1 MSKINSKE
9 ALLNVLNLSYQV
21 GSKTLLKDISFSVN
35 AGELVGVIGPNGAG
49 KSTLMKC
56 ISGFQM
62 YSQGDILIK
71 GESLSSLTHIERAL
85 SMSYL
90 PQYSEAAFPFSV
102 METIGLGFHAKQQKE
117 LISKA
122 VIKEQSQAALERVG
136 IGHLSSRTVTDLSGG
151 EKQLVHFARSLVQGT
166 PLMLLDEPTASLDIG
181 HESQLMNVLHKECQ
195 NGKSALV
202 AIHNLNTAAE
212 FCDRLILINQGEVM
226 AEGKPNDVLC
236 EENIRALYQ
245 DLVMVSHHAVTGN
258 TIVSPYKK

>member
-1 MSKINSKE
+1 MSKMNLTKM
-9 ALLNVLNLSYQV
+9 LLNVSSLSYQV
-21 GSKTLLKDISFSVN
+21 GSKALLKDISFSVN
-35 AGELVGVIGPNGAG
+35 TGELVGIIGPNGAG

-56 ISGFQM
+56 ISGFQA
-62 YSQGDILIK
+62 YSQGEISIK
-71 GESLSSLTHIERAL
+71 GEPLSSLSHIERAL

-102 METIGLGFHAKQQKE
+102 METIGLGFHARQQQE
-117 LISKA
+117 VISAALIKDQSKA
-122 VIKEQSQAALERVG
+122 ALDRVG

-226 AEGKPNDVLC
+226 AEGKPNEVLS
-236 EENIRALYQ
+236 EENIRTLYQ
-245 DLVMVSHHAVTGN
+245 DLVMVSNHAVTGN

>member
-1 MSKINSKE
+1 MMNSTA
-9 ALLNVLNLSYQV
+9 ALLNVSNLSYQV

-56 ISGFQM
+56 ISGFQA
-62 YSQGDILIK
+62 YSQGNISIK
-71 GESLSSLTHIERAL
+71 GESLSSLSHIERAL

-102 METIGLGFHAKQQKE
+102 LATIGFGFHARQQQE
-117 LISKA
+117 VISTDL
-122 VIKEQSQAALERVG
+122 IKEQSKAALESVG
-136 IGHLSSRTVTDLSGG
+136 IGHLHSRTVTDLSGG

-166 PLMLLDEPTASLDIG
+166 SLMLLDEPTASLDIG
-181 HESQLMNVLHKECQ
+181 HESQLMNVLYQECQ

-226 AEGKPNDVLC
+226 AEGKPNEVLS
-236 EENIRALYQ
+236 EENIRTLYQ